1 MNTHKKIVEKV
12 IAYIEDN
19 LENDID
25 MQVIAESI
33 GYSKF
38 HLNRIFTE
46 ETGRTIYKY
55 LQARRL
61 TVAAQKLVDTDKP
74 ITQIA
79 YEAGYNSQQAFS
91 LAFKQVYLYPPKTY
105 RKRGVF
111 VPGQDRISMR
121 VCSYSVCRKS
131 KIYMWKAGVTAA

>member
-1 MNTHKKIVEKV
+1 MNTHKKIAEKV

-25 MQVIAESI
+25 LQVIAESI

-55 LQARRL
+55 L
-61 TVAAQKLVDTDKP
+61 
-74 ITQIA
+74 
-79 YEAGYNSQQAFS
+79 
-91 LAFKQVYLYPPKTY
+91 
-105 RKRGVF
+105 
-111 VPGQDRISMR
+111 
-121 VCSYSVCRKS
+121 
-131 KIYMWKAGVTAA
+131 